1 MSKHEREELLTAK
14 EIRQMYGLEKDEDL
28 YKFVKQVNS
37 ISKGSRITI
46 IKEKGDKHED

>member
-1 MSKHEREELLTAK
+1 MSKHEREEFLTAE

-28 YKFVKQVNS
+28 QKFVNRVNAT
-37 ISKGSRITI
+37 SKGSRITI